1 MKIRYQDL
9 FKLVVLVLLH
19 SLFPVLEGTNRRVA
33 WRDDL
38 QSTTYLSLSENKD
51 SFSVTNGYPNFTSVG
66 ALTDANGTLG
76 TGTLISSNWV
86 ITAAHVLKD
95 SKIAADPVAS
105 DWTFTLGLD
114 YQSEDASIY
123 KVDSIFIHPAW
134 EANLPSSPPSE
145 EFYEGD
151 ELGVDI
157 ALVKLQ
163 NPVKGITPAILNLS
177 DSETLGEIVY
187 FAGFGDS
194 GNGVTGANDKENTTR
209 YAASNILDRLV
220 TNVQLTN
227 QPAEYP
233 SLRGGLLAIDFDS
246 PQQNANL
253 LGSAEEQVGLL
264 GEGDSSPAVLSLEG
278 TTASGDSGCAAF
290 HKINGVWS
298 IVGVNSYG
306 TTDSIYGDVAV
317 FTRTAN
323 FKEWINSLI
332 LVPSALRAA
341 QDLGSNWF
349 FLEWLGYFYS
359 SGSNWVYHM
368 ELGWIYLHGSDD
380 SSIWCYSAEL
390 GWLWSNSIVYPYLYQ
405 SQTQTWLWYLKGSM
419 PAQLYNFSQAS
430 WSI

>member
-1 MKIRYQDL
+1 M
-9 FKLVVLVLLH
+9 
-19 SLFPVLEGTNRRVA
+19 
-33 WRDDL
+33 
-38 QSTTYLSLSENKD
+38 
-51 SFSVTNGYPNFTSVG
+51 
-66 ALTDANGTLG
+66 
-76 TGTLISSNWV
+76 
-86 ITAAHVLKD
+86 
-95 SKIAADPVAS
+95 
-105 DWTFTLGLD
+105 GLD

-134 EANLPSSPPSE
+134 EHPIFTFFRS
-145 EFYEGD
+145 YEGD

-177 DSETLGEIVY
+177 DSETVGEIVY

-194 GNGVTGANDKENTTR
+194 GNGATGANNKENTTR
-209 YAASNILDRLV
+209 YAACNILDRLV
-220 TNVQLTN
+220 TDVQLTN
-227 QPAEYP
+227 QPAQYVFSEVDY
-233 SLRGGLLAIDFDS
+233 SIDFDS

-264 GEGDSSPAVLSLEG
+264 GEGDSSPTVLSLEG

-298 IVGVNSYG
+298 IVEVNSYG

-317 FTRTAN
+317 FTRTS
-323 FKEWINSLI
+323 FKEWIDSLI
-332 LVPSALRAA
+332 PVPSALQAA

-359 SGSNWVYHM
+359 SDSDWVYHM

-380 SSIWCYSAEL
+380 EIL
-390 GWLWSNSIVYPYLYQ
+390 VLQ
-405 SQTQTWLWYLKGSM
+405 R
-419 PAQLYNFSQAS
+419 
-430 WSI
+430 